1 MSDKPKPILT
11 RMVKLHNRRVFGAI
25 FSDGGV
31 SFVFKRLDGRWHIK
45 TTRIDLSHYAFMAM
59 GAISC
64 ELRDAYAAEQ
74 SKKGGAA

>member
-1 MSDKPKPILT
+1 MTDKPKPILT
-11 RMVKLHNRRVFGAI
+11 RMVKLHNRRVIGMI
-25 FSDGGV
+25 FPDGTV
-31 SFVFKRLDGRWHIK
+31 SFMFKRLDANRKVQLTPLH
-45 TTRIDLSHYAFMAM
+45 LSHYAFIAM